1 MYKRQNK
8 IVVIFLSIFLASCS
22 TGYRPLNDSGGYWDE
37 RIETTSNRFKI
48 GYDGNKWHSDPVNRK
63 ERVIDLA
70 LLRSAE
76 VALEN
81 GFKYFVISDSAA
93 YTEKTDLLQGSIP
106 SNTTASRLQRR
117 NTSVTYQVKA
127 SFSTVN
133 YVDIDKDSLTNNV
146 IQSGEFKGYPLYQA
160 DLVIYTVLKKYNMN
174 NDAISPTIE
183 RYGSV
188 SVPTSHQMIETI
200 DMVPTNP
207 K

>member
-1 MYKRQNK
+1 MRFNK

-37 RIETTSNRFKI
+37 RIESSSNKFKI

-174 NDAISPTIE
+174 NDAISPMIE

>member
-1 MYKRQNK
+1 MPFNK

-22 TGYRPLNDSGGYWDE
+22 TGYRPLNDSCGYWDE
-37 RIETTSNRFKI
+37 KIESTSNKFKI

-146 IQSGEFKGYPLYQA
+146 MQSGEFKGYPLYQA

-174 NDAISPTIE
+174 NDAISPMIE

-188 SVPTSHQMIETI
+188 SVPTSHQTIETI

>member
-1 MYKRQNK
+1 MRFNK

-37 RIETTSNRFKI
+37 RIESSSNKFKI

-146 IQSGEFKGYPLYQA
+146 MQSGEFKGYPLYQA

-174 NDAISPTIE
+174 NDAISPMIE

>member
-1 MYKRQNK
+1 MRFNTI
-8 IVVIFLSIFLASCS
+8 IVICLSIFLFSCS

-174 NDAISPTIE
+174 NDAISPMIE

>member
-1 MYKRQNK
+1 MRFNK

-37 RIETTSNRFKI
+37 RIESTSNKFKI

-174 NDAISPTIE
+174 NDANSPMIE

>member
-1 MYKRQNK
+1 MRFNK

-37 RIETTSNRFKI
+37 RIETTSNQFKI

-81 GFKYFVISDSAA
+81 GFKYFIISDSMAF
-93 YTEKTDLLQGSIP
+93 TEKTDLLQGSIP

-146 IQSGEFKGYPLYQA
+146 MQSGEFKGYPLYQA

-174 NDAISPTIE
+174 NDAISPMIE

>member
-1 MYKRQNK
+1 MRFNK

-174 NDAISPTIE
+174 NDAISPMIE